1 MFTRGLANMVDN
13 SSDEAETD
21 TSRDNENVGP
31 LEKAAQ
37 AEADLRVP
45 QKADVYVNWTMFNQ
59 IYLQFSF
66 GLAVN
71 CFVVNLGF
79 HSFWIYNGM
88 SLFITNLVLSTIV
101 YPLFYQDTCSHLFKT
116 MLQTPTQLRYVS

>member
-45 QKADVYVNWTMFNQ
+45 QKADVYVNWTMFN
-59 IYLQFSF
+59 
-66 GLAVN
+66 
-71 CFVVNLGF
+71 
-79 HSFWIYNGM
+79 
-88 SLFITNLVLSTIV
+88 
-101 YPLFYQDTCSHLFKT
+101 
-116 MLQTPTQLRYVS
+116 